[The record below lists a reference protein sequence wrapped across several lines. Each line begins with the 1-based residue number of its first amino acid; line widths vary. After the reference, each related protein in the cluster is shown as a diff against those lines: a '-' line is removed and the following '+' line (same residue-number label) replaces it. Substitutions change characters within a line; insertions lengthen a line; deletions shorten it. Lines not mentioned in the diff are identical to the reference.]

1 MKKTMKKVK
10 LLQEVKTLLNYCR
23 KCSTDGFFFP
33 CPQLRMSRAAA
44 PADPE
49 ETLPSRV
56 VVLNC
61 RKRRR
66 KLPQKKNTKQWKE
79 KEEKSEGEP
88 LYLLLLLLVFVV
100 LICYEVT
107 WPAAA
112 QHSSFFCVRFL
123 FSGEKWQTAPIFLH
137 FRRRQS
143 YGDESLFVHG
153 RKKGRKECDQS
164 H

>member
-66 KLPQKKNTKQWKE
+66 KLPQKNTKQWKE

-107 WPAAA
+107 
-112 QHSSFFCVRFL
+112 
-123 FSGEKWQTAPIFLH
+123 
-137 FRRRQS
+137 
-143 YGDESLFVHG
+143 
-153 RKKGRKECDQS
+153 
-164 H
+164 